1 MRKSELSMVDEKLCL
16 TWNDFQENVK
26 VAFGELRV
34 DNDFTDVTLAC
45 EDQSVKAHKVIL
57 SACSPFFKKLLKT
70 HPHPQPLVYMRGI
83 KSSELV
89 AVVDFIYRG
98 EANIFQEQLESFL
111 ALAEELQLKGLTGN
125 LEEKPEEVSVPLLD
139 RNQINLANDTMMRR
153 GKAMFRDLSQTREV
167 AMVKN
172 EIVPTIQTKLR
183 QSKEIE
189 FETLQK
195 VESMIVKRDNVMFC
209 TNCDYTSKHGGHMRE
224 HVEKHIEGLE
234 YPCNSCGKVMRS
246 SHAFREHK
254 RKCS

>member
-1 MRKSELSMVDEKLCL
+1 MAGEKLCL
-16 TWNDFQENVK
+16 KWNDFQKNLE
-26 VAFGELRV
+26 ASFAELRV
-34 DNDFTDVTLAC
+34 DRDFTDVTLAC

-111 ALAEELQLKGLTGN
+111 ALAEELQLTGLTGN

-139 RNQINLANDTMMRR
+139 RNQINLANDSMIRR
-153 GKAMFRDLSQTREV
+153 GKAMFQDPSQSREV

-183 QSKEIE
+183 QRKEIE
-189 FETLQK
+189 FETLKK
-195 VESMIVKRDNVMFC
+195 V
-209 TNCDYTSKHGGHMRE
+209 
-224 HVEKHIEGLE
+224 
-234 YPCNSCGKVMRS
+234 
-246 SHAFREHK
+246 
-254 RKCS
+254 